1 MFDLQAYLDRCRQAV
16 NREFE
21 SVFPENAANS
31 RLKAAMAYS
40 IKAGGK
46 RVRPALCLA
55 AAEVVGDTA
64 DSEVITAAGAIEM
77 VHTYSLI
84 HDDLP
89 AMDDDAL
96 RRGQPTCHVA
106 FDEAT
111 AILAGDALLTLA
123 FETLAGTAL
132 GSSKSPEIWM
142 QVIQVVSAAA
152 GPRGMI
158 EGQMRDIAAEK
169 IPLAL
174 AALERMH
181 ALKTGALIV
190 ASVEVG
196 ALLGGGSR
204 EQVRRLR
211 AYAGHI
217 GLAFQVMDDILNVT
231 GDPQLMGK
239 ATGTDREKNK
249 TTYPALLGLD
259 ESRSFAGDL
268 ISKAL
273 QALDNFDNRSEPLKA
288 LANYIIV
295 RKR

>member
-1 MFDLQAYLDRCRQAV
+1 MFDLQAYLDRCREAV
-16 NREFE
+16 NRELE
-21 SVFPENAANS
+21 SVFPKNGANL
-31 RLKAAMAYS
+31 RLNAAMAYS

-55 AAEVVGDTA
+55 AAEAVGGSA
-64 DSEVITAAGAIEM
+64 DSEIIAAAGSIEM
-77 VHTYSLI
+77 IHTYSLI

-111 AILAGDALLTLA
+111 AILTGDALLTLA

-132 GSSKSPEIWM
+132 GSGKSPETWM
-142 QVIQVVSAAA
+142 QVIQVLAAAA

-158 EGQMRDIAAEK
+158 EGQMLDIAAEK

-174 AALERMH
+174 TELERMH

-190 ASVEVG
+190 ASIEIG
-196 ALLGGGSR
+196 ALLGGGSH
-204 EQVRRLR
+204 EQVHGLR
-211 AYAGHI
+211 EYGGYI
-217 GLAFQVMDDILNVT
+217 GLAFQVMDDILNVS
-231 GDPQLMGK
+231 GDPRLMGK
-239 ATGTDREKNK
+239 ATGTDRERSK
-249 TTYPALLGLD
+249 TTYPTLLGLD
-259 ESRSFAGDL
+259 ESRRFAGEL
-268 ISKAL
+268 VSKAL
-273 QALDNFDNRSEPLKA
+273 QVLDNFDNRSQPLKT
-288 LANYIIV
+288 LANYIIA

>member
-1 MFDLQAYLDRCRQAV
+1 MVDLQAYLDRCRQAV
-16 NREFE
+16 NRELE
-21 SVFPENAANS
+21 GLLPEKSDPS
-31 RLKAAMAYS
+31 RLMAAMAYS

-55 AAEVVGDTA
+55 AAEAVGDV
-64 DSEVITAAGAIEM
+64 DNEIVSAACTIEM
-77 VHTYSLI
+77 IHTYSLI

-89 AMDDDAL
+89 AMDDDDL

-132 GSSKSPEIWM
+132 GSPKSPEIWTR
-142 QVIQVVSAAA
+142 VIQILAAAA

-158 EGQMRDIAAEK
+158 NGQMRDIAAEK
-169 IPLAL
+169 NPLKLDEL
-174 AALERMH
+174 ARMH
-181 ALKTGALIV
+181 ALKTGAMII
-190 ASVEVG
+190 ASVEIGVR
-196 ALLGGGSR
+196 LGGGNR

-211 AYAGHI
+211 EYAGHI

-239 ATGTDREKNK
+239 ATGTDRERNK
-249 TTYPALLGLD
+249 TTYPTLLGLE
-259 ESRSFAGDL
+259 ESRTFAGDL

-288 LANYIIV
+288 LANYIIA
-295 RKR
+295 RER

>member
-1 MFDLQAYLDRCRQAV
+1 MFDLQAYLDRCRQAI
-16 NREFE
+16 NRELE
-21 SVFPENAANS
+21 SVFPKNSDSS
-31 RLKAAMAYS
+31 RLNAAMAYS

-55 AAEVVGDTA
+55 AAEAVGGNA
-64 DSEVITAAGAIEM
+64 DSEIMSAAGCIEM

-132 GSSKSPEIWM
+132 GSGKSAETWI
-142 QVIQVVSAAA
+142 QVIQILSTAA
-152 GPRGMI
+152 GSRGMI
-158 EGQMRDIAAEK
+158 EGQMLDIASEK
-169 IPLAL
+169 TPLEL
-174 AALERMH
+174 EALERMH

-190 ASVEVG
+190 ASVEIG
-196 ALLGGGSR
+196 ALLGGGSH

-211 AYAGHI
+211 DYAGYI

-239 ATGTDREKNK
+239 ATGTDRERSK

-259 ESRSFAGDL
+259 ESRAFAGDL
-268 ISKAL
+268 ILKAL
-273 QALDNFDNRSEPLKA
+273 QVLDNFDNRSEPLKA
-288 LANYIIV
+288 LARYIIT

>member
-1 MFDLQAYLDRCRQAV
+1 MFDLQAYLDCCREAV
-16 NREFE
+16 NRELE

-31 RLKAAMAYS
+31 RLNAAMAYS

-55 AAEVVGDTA
+55 AAEAVGDTA
-64 DSEVITAAGAIEM
+64 DNEIIIAAGCIEM
-77 VHTYSLI
+77 IHTYSLI

-111 AILAGDALLTLA
+111 AILAGDALLTQA

-142 QVIQVVSAAA
+142 QVIQVLSAAA

-158 EGQMRDIAAEK
+158 EGQMRDIAAEN

-174 AALERMH
+174 TALERMH

-190 ASVEVG
+190 ASVEIG

-217 GLAFQVMDDILNVT
+217 GLAFQVMDDILNIT

-239 ATGTDREKNK
+239 ATGTDRERNK

-259 ESRSFAGDL
+259 ESMRFSGDL

-273 QALDNFDNRSEPLKA
+273 QALDNFDNRSEHLKS
-288 LANYIIV
+288 LANYIIA

>member
-1 MFDLQAYLDRCRQAV
+1 MFDLQAYLERSRQAV
-16 NREFE
+16 NRELE
-21 SVFPENAANS
+21 SVLPENSANT
-31 RLKAAMAYS
+31 RLNAAMAYS
-40 IKAGGK
+40 LKAGGK

-55 AAEVVGDTA
+55 AAEAVGTAA
-64 DSEVITAAGAIEM
+64 DSEIISAAGCIEM

-132 GSSKSPEIWM
+132 GSGKAPETWL
-142 QVIQVVSAAA
+142 QVIQALSTAA

-169 IPLAL
+169 NTLELAD
-174 AALERMH
+174 LEHMH

-190 ASVEVG
+190 ASVEIG

-211 AYAGHI
+211 EYAGHI

-239 ATGTDREKNK
+239 ATGTDRERSK
-249 TTYPALLGLD
+249 TTYPTLLGLD
-259 ESRSFAGDL
+259 ESREFAGDL
-268 ISKAL
+268 ILKTL
-273 QALDNFDNRSEPLKA
+273 QALDNFGNRSEPLKA
-288 LANYIIV
+288 LANYIID

>member
-16 NREFE
+16 NRELKN
-21 SVFPENAANS
+21 VFPENSADS
-31 RLKAAMAYS
+31 RLNAAMAYS

-55 AAEVVGDTA
+55 AAEAVGETA
-64 DSEVITAAGAIEM
+64 DSEIITAAGTLEM

-89 AMDDDAL
+89 AMDNDAL

-123 FETLAGTAL
+123 FETLAGTAR
-132 GSSKSPEIWM
+132 GSSKSSEIWM
-142 QVIQVVSAAA
+142 QVIQVLTAAA

-169 IPLAL
+169 SPLAL
-174 AALERMH
+174 TALERMH

-190 ASVEVG
+190 ASVEIG

-211 AYAGHI
+211 AYGGHI

-239 ATGTDREKNK
+239 ATGTDRERSK
-249 TTYPALLGLD
+249 TTYPTLLGLD
-259 ESRSFAGDL
+259 ESRRFAGDL

-273 QALDNFDNRSEPLKA
+273 QALDNFDNRSQPLKA
-288 LANYIIV
+288 LANYIIA

>member
-16 NREFE
+16 NHELE
-21 SVFPENAANS
+21 SLFPEECANS
-31 RLKAAMAYS
+31 RLNAAMAYS
-40 IKAGGK
+40 LKAGGK

-55 AAEVVGDTA
+55 AAEAVGDA
-64 DSEVITAAGAIEM
+64 DNEIVTAAGTLEM
-77 VHTYSLI
+77 IHTYSLI

-96 RRGQPTCHVA
+96 RRGKPTCHVA

-132 GSSKSPEIWM
+132 GSSKLPEIWM
-142 QVIQVVSAAA
+142 QVIQVLAAAA

-158 EGQMRDIAAEK
+158 DGQMLDIAAEK
-169 IPLAL
+169 SPIELDE
-174 AALERMH
+174 LERMH
-181 ALKTGALIV
+181 TLKTGAIIV
-190 ASVEVG
+190 ASVEIG
-196 ALLGGGSR
+196 ALLSGGSR
-204 EQVRRLR
+204 DQVRRLR
-211 AYAGHI
+211 EYAGHI

-239 ATGTDREKNK
+239 ATGTDRERNK
-249 TTYPALLGLD
+249 TTYPALLGLE
-259 ESRSFAGDL
+259 ESRTFAGDL

-273 QALDNFDNRSEPLKA
+273 QALDNFDNRSQPLKA
-288 LANYIIV
+288 LANYIIA